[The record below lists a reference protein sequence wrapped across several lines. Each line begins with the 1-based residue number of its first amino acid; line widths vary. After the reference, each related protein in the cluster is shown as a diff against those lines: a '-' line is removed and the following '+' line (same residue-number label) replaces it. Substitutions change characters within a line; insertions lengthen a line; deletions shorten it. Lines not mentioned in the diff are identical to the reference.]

1 MRIRSVDAL
10 EDELKTFL
18 TNPHTSSNMKNA
30 VSMAE
35 KILEVKKDSN
45 YALYTMA
52 LHEVCVAN
60 KVAPMADYTKAIENF
75 ENIIKVGSLCKI
87 DLNCIFVYVYFP
99 YYEEIKDDV
108 SC

>member
-1 MRIRSVDAL
+1 MKIRSVDAL

-45 YALYTMA
+45 YAL
-52 LHEVCVAN
+52 LH
-60 KVAPMADYTKAIENF
+60 D
-75 ENIIKVGSLCKI
+75 GS
-87 DLNCIFVYVYFP
+87 
-99 YYEEIKDDV
+99 
-108 SC
+108 S